1 MCGIAGFLTKDST
14 AFDSYYVI
22 KRMTKTL
29 NHRGPDGE
37 GIEVFQSPKF
47 GCVTALGHR
56 RLKIID
62 LSEKARQPMFND
74 DKNLSIVFN
83 GELYNYLELKEE
95 LLVKGYN
102 FFSSSDTEVILNAYA
117 EWGTGCFE
125 RFNGMWALAIFDKK
139 KKKIILSRDRF
150 GKKPLYYYKTPR
162 AFVFAS
168 EIKAILKYP
177 GVLRKPNYDKIYRYI
192 ARNYRYVDIDEKS
205 FFDNIDQIPKSSY
218 VEIDEYLNITAQKYW
233 QIDPSLIK
241 EEIDEKEAIDTF
253 RDRLMDAVKIRLRSD
268 VPVGCMLSGGLDS
281 TSITSIAYKVF
292 NKRIMTF
299 SGITG
304 EEKGVYDESDYIN
317 SVIRET
323 NANFHYIR
331 PEPADVID
339 TVNEMI
345 YYHDEPVCTVT
356 WYNLYLIA
364 RKISK
369 EKVPVILNGHA
380 GDELLAGYWDHYHYN
395 FYELEKSGNTKEL
408 EQEMSC
414 WKQNH
419 GRDPSEIEKYR
430 SYINDLEGGRTAEV
444 DRFSDYSYCFEEEI
458 IKKYQ
463 RKISLENGYTNL
475 LNRRLYSELF
485 YETVP
490 ASLRP
495 EDRNTMS
502 QSIESRSPFLD
513 YKLAEYCFSLPN
525 RFKIRNGVG
534 KWILREAMKG
544 ILPEDVRTR
553 KDKSGFIAPADEWF
567 RTINR
572 KQIFDII
579 NSDSF
584 NSRNLFNIKR
594 VNEMF
599 EEHVERKKNHQMVLW
614 QIINLEL
621 WFRRFFD
628 A

>member
-22 KRMTKTL
+22 KRMTEIL
-29 NHRGPDGE
+29 SHRGPDGE

-47 GCVTALGHR
+47 GCVTAIGHR

-62 LSEKARQPMFND
+62 LSEKARQPMFNE

-95 LLVKGYN
+95 LLAKGYK

-117 EWGTGCFE
+117 EWGAGCFE
-125 RFNGMWALAIFDKK
+125 RFNGMWALAIFDKNK
-139 KKKIILSRDRF
+139 GKVILSRDRF
-150 GKKPLYYYKTPR
+150 GKKPLYYYKTDTE
-162 AFVFAS
+162 FVFAS
-168 EIKAILKYP
+168 EIKSILKYP
-177 GVLRKPNYDKIYRYI
+177 GVIKKPNYDKIYRYI
-192 ARNYRYVDIDEKS
+192 ACNYRYVDIDEKS
-205 FFDNIDQIPKSSY
+205 FFDNIDQVPKSSC
-218 VEIDEYLNITAQKYW
+218 VEIDEYLNITARKYW

-253 RDRLMDAVKIRLRSD
+253 RDRLMDAVNIRLRCD

-292 NKRIMTF
+292 NKRIITF

-317 SVIRET
+317 SIIRET
-323 NANFHYIR
+323 NANFHFIR
-331 PEPADVID
+331 PGPADVVD
-339 TVNEMI
+339 TVNEML
-345 YYHDEPVCTVT
+345 YYHDEPICTVT

-395 FYELEKSGNTKEL
+395 FYELEKSGNKTLLK
-408 EQEMSC
+408 QEIKD
-414 WKQNH
+414 WKGNH
-419 GRDPSEIEKYR
+419 GRDPSEIDRSK
-430 SYINDLEGGRTAEV
+430 SYITNLVNNSTSEM
-444 DRFSDYSYCFEEEI
+444 DRFPDYSYCFKEEI
-458 IKKYQ
+458 IKKYH
-463 RKISLENGYTNL
+463 RKISLENGYKNL
-475 LNRRLYSELF
+475 LSRRLYSELF

-584 NSRNLFNIKR
+584 NSRNLFDIKR